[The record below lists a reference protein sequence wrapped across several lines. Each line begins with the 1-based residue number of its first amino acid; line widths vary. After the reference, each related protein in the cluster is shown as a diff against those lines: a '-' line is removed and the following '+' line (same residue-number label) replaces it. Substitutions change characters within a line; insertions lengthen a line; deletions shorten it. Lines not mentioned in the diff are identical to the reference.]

1 MSDKFKH
8 ETRAYVLKT
17 GLKNTE
23 KFIGINNGMLK
34 MQGQS
39 FEINKNNR
47 NSKGVSLI
55 VNNKNNDKWLFHF
68 DDLEKVTLSP
78 PLPSEF
84 FDVKDLNL

>member
-1 MSDKFKH
+1 MLDKFEN
-8 ETRAYVLKT
+8 ETRACVLNT
-17 GLKNTE
+17 GLE
-23 KFIGINNGMLK
+23 KTKLAFGLHDDMLK

-39 FEINKNNR
+39 FEIDKNISNKN
-47 NSKGVSLI
+47 GVRLI
-55 VNNKNNDKWLFHF
+55 VNNEYYDMWLFHF